1 MKNLT
6 YTNDTI
12 KRELESIMG
21 FINDDFNKD
30 DPKHVER
37 IQRYIENAMLSVARQ
52 KAIDIKNMIET
63 I

>member
-6 YTNDTI
+6 YTTDTI
-12 KRELESIMG
+12 KRELESIMA

-30 DPKHVER
+30 DKKHVER
-37 IQRYIENAMLSVARQ
+37 IERYIENAMFSVARQ